1 MRRLHESGYAVSA
14 TEEALD
20 GEAMRRLEAAGLSD
34 DPMCED
40 YDMMREQI
48 EAER

>member
-1 MRRLHESGYAVSA
+1 VYASPGYDMTAV
-14 TEEALD
+14 EEALD
-20 GEAMRRLEAAGLSD
+20 GEIRRRLEAAGLSD
-34 DPMCED
+34 DPMCDD